1 MTTTLPVWLKVDEGR
16 VVEAL
21 QEAGQ
26 KLVQG
31 AGEVVLDFSAVHRI
45 APSALLAMEEL
56 ADRAAKNATKVVLR
70 GVNVDIYKV
79 LKLARLT
86 APFLFVD

>member
-1 MTTTLPVWLKVDEGR
+1 MTTTFAVWLKVDEGR

-26 KLVQG
+26 MLDQG
-31 AGEVVLDFSAVHRI
+31 EGEVLLDFSSVRRI
-45 APSALLAMEEL
+45 APSALVMMEKLAN
-56 ADRAAKNATKVVLR
+56 RAAEKATKVVFR

-79 LKLARLT
+79 LKLAKLV
-86 APFLFVD
+86 APFSFVP